1 MHPSSSQTCEVYTN
15 RVFPSLRKTSSK
27 ACDIIWRSCHPFN
40 LQVMNSS
47 YTPPALWK
55 PIFQSNL
62 TFCSLPYIMAFCSLI
77 CPDHY
82 HVLAGLQL
90 RVTVLGGPAT
100 PSFSLPLFHVH
111 LPQILPSS
119 ILSLVAEHGW
129 RNEYAIPKSL
139 ALFTWPKVVASF
151 PGHPQAVSSATT
163 ACPHHPALLLAR
175 ILTHSFRN
183 VFTFLSLI
191 VPDPYVADNTDVI
204 NRRYLIFMKSS
215 RKV

>member
-1 MHPSSSQTCEVYTN
+1 MHPLLVIPVGSTTIGL
-15 RVFPSLRKTSSK
+15 FPSLMKTSSK

-40 LQVMNSS
+40 LQAMNSS

-62 TFCSLPYIMAFCSLI
+62 TFFSLPYIMAFCSLI
-77 CPDHY
+77 SPDHC

-90 RVTVLGGPAT
+90 RVTVFGGPET
-100 PSFSLPLFHVH
+100 LSFFLPFFHVH

-119 ILSLVAEHGW
+119 ILSLVVEHSW
-129 RNEYAIPKSL
+129 RNEHNIPKSL

-151 PGHPQAVSSATT
+151 PGQLQAASLCCDSLLILPSFVTCSCPSHTPSGKCSSFV
-163 ACPHHPALLLAR
+163 P
-175 ILTHSFRN
+175 
-183 VFTFLSLI
+183 I
-191 VPDPYVADNTDVI
+191 VPDPYVADNTYVI
-204 NRRYLIFMKSS
+204 KRRYLILMKSS